1 MRETNSISTLF
12 ESLVNSDRS
21 QTVICSGIRQRGFES
36 LVNSDR
42 SQTVL
47 NGEDKDA

>member
-21 QTVICSGIRQRGFES
+21 QTPLSKIKINLLFES
-36 LVNSDR
+36 LVNPDR
-42 SQTVL
+42 SQTY
-47 NGEDKDA
+47 GR

>member
-21 QTVICSGIRQRGFES
+21 QTTVSVENTSAQFES

-42 SQTVL
+42 SQTL
-47 NGEDKDA
+47 CITEK